1 MIQSIPTNGYVEI
14 YRVLAFMI
22 MLFKDQYLLEVNYF
36 VEAQRITVEWSAD
49 YGPDTPHSVL

>member
-1 MIQSIPTNGYVEI
+1 
-14 YRVLAFMI
+14 MI

-36 VEAQRITVEWSAD
+36 VEAQRITVEWSAA